1 MKNTAKQAI
10 SPVVSPARLK
20 RLAALNKRLR
30 GTFKDFMTLKDL
42 KKMRE
47 DNKWEASAAGLV
59 KAAKLE

>member
-1 MKNTAKQAI
+1 M
-10 SPVVSPARLK
+10 RLK
-20 RLAALNKRLR
+20 ALGERLH
-30 GTFKDFMTLKDL
+30 GPCPDFMTLEDL

>member
-1 MKNTAKQAI
+1 MKSKMNQDK
-10 SPVVSPARLK
+10 SPERLMRLK
-20 RLAALNKRLR
+20 ALGERLH
-30 GTFKDFMTLKDL
+30 GPCPDFMTLEDL